1 MLVDLPPTSTQ
12 AHKKPVSYVGYVVGR
27 IGGLL
32 MAHLKQRQ
40 IDSLIKAGKAG
51 SHSDGGGLI
60 LRLNGKGAANWL
72 HRYQM
77 NGKRRDMGLGSYP
90 TVSLA
95 DARAKVAEA
104 RKLIAD
110 GSPESV
116 SGSQWCDV

>member
-1 MLVDLPPTSTQ
+1 MSASARAVNSSAATQ
-12 AHKKPVSYVGYVVGR
+12 VLGAIPIAGR
-27 IGGLL
+27 YPR
-32 MAHLKQRQ
+32 M
-40 IDSLIKAGKAG
+40 IKAGKAG

-60 LRLNGKGAANWL
+60 LRLNGKGSANWL

-90 TVSLA
+90 IVSLA

-110 GSPESV
+110 GKAYRQFLNPGDDRGV
-116 SGSQWCDV
+116 PLKLDLATHPL